1 MKKKIILAICILLL
15 ILVIGLVVF
24 FLCKNTDKTDYNRVY
39 ISSLNIDG
47 RLAEY
52 QFTPNIS
59 NNESYKIKLKV
70 KDNLKENIRMS
81 LYKIEDDKELNV
93 KLDEKLETEELIAD
107 NLSNY
112 KLVIYIE
119 KSYELLDKD
128 YVDIGLLSIKNAN

>member
-15 ILVIGLVVF
+15 ILVIGLVA
-24 FLCKNTDKTDYNRVY
+24 FLLCRNVDKTDYNRVY
-39 ISSLNIDG
+39 ISSLNIEG

-93 KLDEKLETEELIAD
+93 KLDEKLETEELTAD
-107 NLSNY
+107 NSINY

-128 YVDIGLLSIKNAN
+128 YVDIGFLSIKNAN